1 MSHKISCIAVD
12 DDAMTLKIVESLV
25 NRTDFLR
32 LLGTFE
38 SSVEASNALQKQPV
52 DLIFLDIEMPDMTG
66 LELIKTLNPKPA
78 IILISTKQEYA
89 LEAFEYEVIDYLL
102 KPIANYGR
110 FLQAAQRARMS
121 IERKTSASSP
131 ADRTEHIYL
140 KVDSLLV
147 KFRLGDIL
155 WVEAFGDYVKVKTPD
170 KVYMVYATLKSIEDA
185 LPDGEF
191 VRIHR
196 SYIVRMDRID
206 NIDNTNLQISDK
218 ILPIGNSHKKNLMD
232 RIKVL

>member
-1 MSHKISCIAVD
+1 MLNCLIVD
-12 DDAMTLKIVESLV
+12 DEPSAANVLTTYIDTTPFLSLAGKAKDPLEAMEL
-25 NRTDFLR
+25 LR
-32 LLGTFE
+32 QTE
-38 SSVEASNALQKQPV
+38 V

-89 LEAFEYEVIDYLL
+89 LEAFEYEVVDYLL

-121 IERKTSASSP
+121 IERKASASSP
-131 ADRTEHIYL
+131 TDKTDYIYL

-147 KFRLGDIL
+147 KFRLEDIL

-170 KVYMVYATLKSIEDA
+170 KVHMVYATLKSIEDA
-185 LPDGEF
+185 LPSDEF

-206 NIDNTNLQISDK
+206 NIDNTNLQITDK
-218 ILPIGNSHKKNLMD
+218 ILPIGNSHKKNLME

>member
-1 MSHKISCIAVD
+1 MRKITCIAVD
-12 DDAMTLKIVESLV
+12 DDTMTLKIVESLV

-38 SSVEASNALQKQPV
+38 SSVEAANALQKQPV
-52 DLIFLDIEMPDMTG
+52 DLIFLDVEMPDMTG
-66 LELIKTLNPKPA
+66 LEMIRTLEPKPE
-78 IILISTKQEYA
+78 IILISTKQDYA
-89 LEAFEYEVIDYLL
+89 LEAFEYEVADYLL

-110 FLQAAQRARMS
+110 FLQAAQRARMRV
-121 IERKTSASSP
+121 EKKLALTPDTSPS
-131 ADRTEHIYL
+131 DHIYL

-147 KFRLGDIL
+147 KFALQDIL

-170 KVYMVYATLKSIEDA
+170 KVHMVYATLKSMEEA

-191 VRIHR
+191 IRIHR
-196 SYIVRMDRID
+196 SYIVRTDRID
-206 NIDNTNLQISDK
+206 NIDNTNLQITDK
-218 ILPIGNSHKKNLMD
+218 ILPIGNSHKRNLME

>member
-1 MSHKISCIAVD
+1 MSHKITCIAVD

-25 NRTDFLR
+25 NRTNFLR

-38 SSVEASNALQKQPV
+38 SSVEASNALQQQAV

-66 LELIKTLNPKPA
+66 LELIKTLRPKPA
-78 IILISTKQEYA
+78 IIVISTKQEYA
-89 LEAFEYEVIDYLL
+89 LEAFEYEVVDYLL
-102 KPIANYGR
+102 KPIAHYGR

-121 IERKTSASSP
+121 IEKASAALPPDKT
-131 ADRTEHIYL
+131 DHIYL

-147 KFRLGDIL
+147 KFRLEDIL

-170 KVYMVYATLKSIEDA
+170 KVHMVYATLKSIEDA
-185 LPDGEF
+185 LPDDEF

-196 SYIVRMDRID
+196 SYVVRMDRID
-206 NIDNTNLQISDK
+206 NIDNTNLQITDQ
-218 ILPIGNSHKKNLMD
+218 ILPIGNSHKKNLME
-232 RIKVL
+232 RIRVL

>member
-1 MSHKISCIAVD
+1 MNHKLNCIAVD

-38 SSVEASNALQKQPV
+38 SSVEAANTLQKQPV

-66 LELIKTLNPKPA
+66 LELIKILDPKPE

-89 LEAFEYEVIDYLL
+89 LEAFDYEVADYLL
-102 KPIANYGR
+102 KPIAGYGR
-110 FLQAAQRARMS
+110 FLQAAQRARMN
-121 IERKTSASSP
+121 IEKKAAPSP
-131 ADRTEHIYL
+131 SDQTDHIYL

-147 KFRLGDIL
+147 KFSLKDIL
-155 WVEAFGDYVKVKTPD
+155 WVEAFGDYVKVKTPE
-170 KVYMVYATLKSIEDA
+170 KVHMVYATLKSIEEA
-185 LPDGEF
+185 LPRDAF

-196 SYIVRMDRID
+196 SYIVRIDKID
-206 NIDNTNLQISDK
+206 NIDNTNLQIADK
-218 ILPIGNSHKKNLMD
+218 ILPIGNSHKKNLMEH
-232 RIKVL
+232 IKVL